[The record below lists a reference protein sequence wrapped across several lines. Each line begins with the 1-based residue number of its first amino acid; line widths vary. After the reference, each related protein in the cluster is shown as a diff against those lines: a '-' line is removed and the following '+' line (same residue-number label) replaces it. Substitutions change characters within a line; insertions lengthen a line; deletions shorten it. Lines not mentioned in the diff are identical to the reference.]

1 MILLRSTLTLQWF
14 LNFCC
19 FCDICIMHVILMHP
33 FEQSGFMAVTV
44 IDQSNKVKRIVVIEN
59 VFVYSHVN
67 NYQMHQMLDV

>member
-1 MILLRSTLTLQWF
+1 
-14 LNFCC
+14 
-19 FCDICIMHVILMHP
+19 MHVILMHP

-44 IDQSNKVKRIVVIEN
+44 IDQSNRVKRIVVIEN